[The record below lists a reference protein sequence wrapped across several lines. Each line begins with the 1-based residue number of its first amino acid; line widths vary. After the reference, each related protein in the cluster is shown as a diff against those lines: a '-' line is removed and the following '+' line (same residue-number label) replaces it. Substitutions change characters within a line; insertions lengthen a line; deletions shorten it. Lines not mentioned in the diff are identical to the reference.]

1 LIAPLPNRGAVEE
14 DYYDI
19 ADLPVDQFRPRDPAI
34 DKAIERLDTFF
45 KDAPQRVFYST
56 QIETS
61 LERDFFHW
69 IVGKALLELATG
81 HQITRVP
88 VLIEGQTVNF
98 YANRKHRYLRRQL
111 NAMVEIL
118 RRIFDP
124 EFAHAI
130 GRHGELMFDARSVA
144 MGSALKPRMQ
154 TAGTERRG

>member
-1 LIAPLPNRGAVEE
+1 MIAPLPNRGAVEE

-69 IVGKALLELATG
+69 IVGKALLELATDIRSREFQFLSKG
-81 HQITRVP
+81 RQSTSTR
-88 VLIEGQTVNF
+88 T
-98 YANRKHRYLRRQL
+98 ANIGIYVANLMLWLKSC
-111 NAMVEIL
+111 VEYSI
-118 RRIFDP
+118 
-124 EFAHAI
+124 
-130 GRHGELMFDARSVA
+130 RS
-144 MGSALKPRMQ
+144 LRMQ
-154 TAGTERRG
+154 LDDTES